1 MIVNTIWGGNLETK
15 KKHAK
20 KKKKLEINNIKILRW
35 THSKNI

>member
-20 KKKKLEINNIKILRW
+20 KKRNQKLTIL
-35 THSKNI
+35 KF